1 MVGNDISSEGSGFG
15 SDENE
20 VVIVGHTGER
30 FVPRAPKEE
39 VAGVILDA
47 LAEEIGQKNRQKA

>member
-1 MVGNDISSEGSGFG
+1 MVGNDISLEGSGFG
-15 SDENE
+15 SEENE
-20 VVIVGHTGER
+20 VVIVGQAGER

-47 LAEEIGQKNRQKA
+47 LAKEIGQKNKQK